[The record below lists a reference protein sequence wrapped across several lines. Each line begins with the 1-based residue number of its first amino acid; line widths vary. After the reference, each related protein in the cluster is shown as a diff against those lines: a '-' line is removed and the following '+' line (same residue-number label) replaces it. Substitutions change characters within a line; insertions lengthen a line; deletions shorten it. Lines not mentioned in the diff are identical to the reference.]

1 MIKKVSEI
9 MKEQQFNPGILGI
22 FINPFYFVRKEL
34 YKNISLLG
42 KQIGGKVLDIG
53 CGSKPYQKLFTNT
66 KEYVGM
72 EFNSPENRK
81 RSSADIF
88 YDSKHF
94 PFENE
99 TFNSV
104 IFTQVL
110 EHIFNP
116 DEFLSEV
123 NRVLK
128 KDGCI
133 LLTAPFIWDEHEQ
146 PHDYARY
153 SSFGLKHI
161 LLKHGFKIVESYK
174 TLEDIRVIF
183 QIINCYIYK
192 IIPLKNYRFRLCFYV
207 LFISPFTIL
216 GLFLSLILPKNK
228 DLYMDNIILAKKI

>member
-1 MIKKVSEI
+1 

-72 EFNSPENRK
+72 EFDSPENRK

-104 IFTQVL
+104 IFTQ
-110 EHIFNP
+110 F
-116 DEFLSEV
+116 F
-123 NRVLK
+123 
-128 KDGCI
+128 
-133 LLTAPFIWDEHEQ
+133 
-146 PHDYARY
+146 
-153 SSFGLKHI
+153 
-161 LLKHGFKIVESYK
+161 
-174 TLEDIRVIF
+174 
-183 QIINCYIYK
+183 
-192 IIPLKNYRFRLCFYV
+192 
-207 LFISPFTIL
+207 
-216 GLFLSLILPKNK
+216 
-228 DLYMDNIILAKKI
+228 

>member
-1 MIKKVSEI
+1 M
-9 MKEQQFNPGILGI
+9 
-22 FINPFYFVRKEL
+22 RKEL

-66 KEYVGM
+66 KEYMGM

-123 NRVLK
+123 KRVLK
-128 KDGCI
+128 KMVVYF
-133 LLTAPFIWDEHEQ
+133 LLRHLYGTSMSNRTIMPA
-146 PHDYARY
+146 
-153 SSFGLKHI
+153 
-161 LLKHGFKIVESYK
+161 
-174 TLEDIRVIF
+174 TL
-183 QIINCYIYK
+183 
-192 IIPLKNYRFRLCFYV
+192 RL
-207 LFISPFTIL
+207 
-216 GLFLSLILPKNK
+216 
-228 DLYMDNIILAKKI
+228 A